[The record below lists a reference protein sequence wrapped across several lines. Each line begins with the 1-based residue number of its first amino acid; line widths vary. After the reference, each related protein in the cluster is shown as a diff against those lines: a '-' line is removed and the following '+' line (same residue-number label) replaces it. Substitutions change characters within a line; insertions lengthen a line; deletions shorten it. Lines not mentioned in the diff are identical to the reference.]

1 MRKLTTSRGE
11 ILDKKSLPIGII
23 DSGVGGISVLKE
35 IKKLLPKENYLYL
48 SDTQNAPY
56 GTKSESDII
65 HLTENAV
72 KKLLLYPCKAIVI
85 ACNTATAA
93 AVTTLRKRYPDTLI
107 IGLEP
112 AVMPAAR
119 HFSGKNILVLSTE
132 ATEKT
137 ERFKR
142 LVALASEKSRIVCL
156 PTQKIVSFVEAG
168 MEDSPALVSYLKSEF
183 SQYRKLKFSAVVLG
197 CTHFPFAK
205 KAIEKALGYRPCFY
219 DGAIGAAK
227 RLKNLIFKEG
237 LLNERSGGGEIL
249 WLENGFS
256 ELGRKMTK

>member
-1 MRKLTTSRGE
+1 M
-11 ILDKKSLPIGII
+11 DKKSLPIGII

-35 IKKLLPKENYLYL
+35 IKKLLPKENYIYL
-48 SDTQNAPY
+48 SDTENAPY
-56 GTKSESDII
+56 GTKSAEEIRG
-65 HLTENAV
+65 LTENAV
-72 KKLLLYPCKAIVI
+72 KRLLLYPCKAIVI

-93 AVTTLRKRYPDTLI
+93 AIETLREKYPSTPI

-119 HFSGKNILVLSTE
+119 HFPGKNVLVLSTE

-142 LVALASEKSRIVCL
+142 LVAAASERCRVICL

-183 SQYRKLKFSAVVLG
+183 NRYRKERFSAVVLG

-205 KAIEKALGYRPCFY
+205 RAIERALGYRPCFY
-219 DGAIGAAK
+219 DGAAGAAK
-227 RLKNLIFKEG
+227 RLKNLISKEG
-237 LLNERSGGGEIL
+237 LLNAHGRSGETL

-256 ELGRKMTK
+256 AVGRKMINKAIIN

>member
-1 MRKLTTSRGE
+1 MSRGE
-11 ILDKKSLPIGII
+11 TLNKKSLPIGII

-48 SDTQNAPY
+48 SDVQNAPY
-56 GTKSESDII
+56 GTKTESEII
-65 HLTENAV
+65 RLTENAI

-93 AVTTLRKRYPDTLI
+93 AATVLRNRYPDTLI

-119 HFSGKNILVLSTE
+119 HFPGKNILVLSTE

-142 LVALASEKSRIVCL
+142 LVEIASEKSRIICL

-168 MEDSPALVSYLKSEF
+168 MEDSPALVAYLKSEL
-183 SQYRKLKFSAVVLG
+183 SPYRKLRFSAVVLG

-205 KAIEKALGYRPCFY
+205 KAIERALGYRPCFY
-219 DGAIGAAK
+219 DGALGAAK
-227 RLKNLIFKEG
+227 RLKSLICKEG
-237 LLNERSGGGEIL
+237 LLNEQSGVGETL

-256 ELGRKMTK
+256 ESGRKMTK

>member
-1 MRKLTTSRGE
+1 M
-11 ILDKKSLPIGII
+11 DKNYLPIGIV
-23 DSGVGGISVLKE
+23 DSGVGGITVLNE
-35 IKKLLPKENYLYL
+35 IKKLLPKENYIYL
-48 SDTQNAPY
+48 SDTENAPY
-56 GTKSESDII
+56 GTKSEEEIRF
-65 HLTENAV
+65 LTENAV
-72 KKLLLYPCKAIVI
+72 KRLLLYPCKAIVI

-93 AVTTLRKRYPDTLI
+93 AIETLRKKYPTTPI

-119 HFSGKNILVLSTE
+119 HFPGRNVLVLSTN

-142 LVALASEKSRIVCL
+142 LVALASERCKVVCI

-168 MEDSPALVSYLKSEF
+168 MGNSPALVSYLKSEF
-183 SQYRKLKFSAVVLG
+183 NKYRKEKFSAVVLG

-205 KAIEKALGYRPCFY
+205 GAIERALGYRPCFY
-219 DGAIGAAK
+219 DGAAGAAK
-227 RLKNLIFKEG
+227 RLKKLISDEG
-237 LLNERSGGGEIL
+237 LLNANGRSGETL

-256 ELGRKMTK
+256 VVGRKMTNRTINN

>member
-1 MRKLTTSRGE
+1 MRITVSRGE
-11 ILDKKSLPIGII
+11 ILDKKTLPIGII

-35 IKKLLPKENYLYL
+35 IKKLLQGENYVYL
-48 SDTQNAPY
+48 SDTENAPY
-56 GTKSESDII
+56 GTKSEEEIRV
-65 HLTENAV
+65 LTENAV
-72 KKLLLYPCKAIVI
+72 KRLLLYPCKAIVI

-93 AVTTLRKRYPDTLI
+93 AIEILRKKYPLTPI

-119 HFSGKNILVLSTE
+119 HFPGKNVLVLSTE

-142 LVALASEKSRIVCL
+142 LVAAASEKSRIVCL
-156 PTQKIVSFVEAG
+156 PTQKIVSFVEEG
-168 MEDSPALVSYLKSEF
+168 MENSPALVSYLKAEF
-183 SQYRKLKFSAVVLG
+183 SPYRKQRFSAVVLG

-219 DGAIGAAK
+219 DGAAGAAK
-227 RLKNLIFKEG
+227 RLKNLICKEG
-237 LLNERSGGGEIL
+237 LLSENGRGGETL

-256 ELGRKMTK
+256 RLGRKMTK